1 MRWGSASVNTANQ
14 TISLPNM
21 PGTIGVCAGLKMTIT
36 LSLSA
41 WVIALLLGA
50 IAAGIAHGLREQTTR
65 RVGWSRIGIGTLLAG
80 AGAPVAVAALV
91 LFVDLGSTATT
102 VRPVAQALA
111 AIVIGAAWPKVSG
124 VLLTGFSDLIAKFT
138 GGKK

>member
-1 MRWGSASVNTANQ
+1 MPDRLINTTATIADCIMRGSVYGA
-14 TISLPNM
+14 
-21 PGTIGVCAGLKMTIT
+21 C
-36 LSLSA
+36 LSLLGMPA
-41 WVIALLLGA
+41 DALLLGA
-50 IAAGIAHGLREQTTR
+50 ISAGIAHGLRGPTTR

-80 AGAPVAVAALV
+80 AGAPVSVAALV

-124 VLLTGFSDLIAKFT
+124 VLLTGFSDWIAKFT
-138 GGKK
+138 GGRK

>member
-1 MRWGSASVNTANQ
+1 MPDRLINTTATIADCIMRGSVYGA
-14 TISLPNM
+14 
-21 PGTIGVCAGLKMTIT
+21 C
-36 LSLSA
+36 LSLLGMPA
-41 WVIALLLGA
+41 DALLLGA

-80 AGAPVAVAALV
+80 SGAPVAAAIACM
-91 LFVDLGSTATT
+91 FVDFGQAESTIK
-102 VRPVAQALA
+102 PVAQALS

-124 VLLTGFSDLIAKFT
+124 VLLTGFSDWIAKFT

>member
-1 MRWGSASVNTANQ
+1 MPERLINTTNTIADCIMRGSVYGA
-14 TISLPNM
+14 
-21 PGTIGVCAGLKMTIT
+21 C
-36 LSLSA
+36 LSLLGMP
-41 WVIALLLGA
+41 VDALILGA
-50 IAAGIAHGLREQTTR
+50 IAAGIAHGLHGQTTR

-102 VRPVAQALA
+102 IRPVAQALA

-124 VLLTGFSDLIAKFT
+124 VLLTGFSDWIAKFT